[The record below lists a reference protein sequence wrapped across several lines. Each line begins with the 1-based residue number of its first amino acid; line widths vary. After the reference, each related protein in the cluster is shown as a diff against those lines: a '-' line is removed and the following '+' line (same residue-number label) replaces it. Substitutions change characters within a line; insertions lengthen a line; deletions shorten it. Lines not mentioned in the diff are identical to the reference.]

1 MCQGPMGTVGQRE
14 HRSPRATAP
23 EGQVL
28 SEGQESRSGLSAGKR
43 APVMGLNDEAE
54 LSMELLRNTNYP
66 GSYTRSFSAHPKQLL
81 PDGPCVVTQLGR
93 HQQCGTLL
101 AVSNQP
107 GNATRTVR
115 GWCSEPQT
123 DADRT
128 QLRTVTWEKP
138 G

>member
-1 MCQGPMGTVGQRE
+1 MQGVEGASRHPGVRMCVSANRRAVCARARRAQSGRGSIAVRGPR
-14 HRSPRATAP
+14 P

-28 SEGQESRSGLSAGKR
+28 SEGQEGRSGLSAGKR

-81 PDGPCVVTQLGR
+81 PDGPCVITQLGR

-101 AVSNQP
+101 AASNQP
-107 GNATRTVR
+107 GNATGT
-115 GWCSEPQT
+115 
-123 DADRT
+123 
-128 QLRTVTWEKP
+128 
-138 G
+138 